1 MTNAIA
7 IANLMKRKID
17 LTIPLSVIIMTIIV
31 YILGLFDN
39 LDMGVKIV
47 ELVSI
52 ISTIYNI
59 IYFIISIKNK
69 NIKEDIKR
77 IVTPRYISIYIF
89 LPCIYYSKYRKNV

>member
-39 LDMGVKIV
+39 LDIGVKIV

-59 IYFIISIKNK
+59 VYFIISIKNK

-77 IVTPRYISIYIF
+77 IVTPRYISIHIF
-89 LPCIYYSKYRKNV
+89 LHCIYYRKYRKNI